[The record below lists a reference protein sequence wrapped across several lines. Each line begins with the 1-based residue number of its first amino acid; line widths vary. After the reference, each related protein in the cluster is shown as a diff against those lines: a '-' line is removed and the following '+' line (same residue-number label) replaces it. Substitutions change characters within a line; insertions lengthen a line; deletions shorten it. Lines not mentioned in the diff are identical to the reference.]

1 MLACSVVKAEA
12 KAPPAAAKKAV
23 PPPAAAKRVVPS
35 RAKDEDEEE
44 EEEQGGFLSGLFGTK
59 CVADTQRCFAVL
71 GSGQTGA
78 VQLSDSLMCHARS
91 APSAGL
97 ACDARAIRNGHQMR
111 NCCPCYT
118 LSPCRKVKAAAPA
131 PPAPAVGSKRPAPA
145 PARPAPPPKRTAVSS
160 RSVSVEDDDEEEEA
174 PKGFLASLFGSPKK

>member
-35 RAKDEDEEE
+35 RSKDEDEEE

-59 CVADTQRCFAVL
+59 CVVDTQRGLAVL
-71 GSGQTGA
+71 GSGQTQA
-78 VQLSDSLMCHARS
+78 VQLSGSLMCHARN
-91 APSAGL
+91 APCAG
-97 ACDARAIRNGHQMR
+97 RAKIVPCGTGIQMR
-111 NCCPCYT
+111 RPPP
-118 LSPCRKVKAAAPA
+118 LSPRRKVKAAAPA

-174 PKGFLASLFGSPKK
+174 PKGFLASLFGTPKK